1 MVCFKFKKILF
12 PLLGTGTMGT
22 YPWLKLTVN
31 LSVLDLQ
38 SPYHLDIEI
47 LIENSMGKII

>member
-22 YPWLKLTVN
+22 YPWLKPTVN
-31 LSVLDLQ
+31 LSV
-38 SPYHLDIEI
+38 PYHLDIEI
-47 LIENSMGKII
+47 LIENFMGKVI

>member
-22 YPWLKLTVN
+22 YPWLKPTAN
-31 LSVLDLQ
+31 LSV
-38 SPYHLDIEI
+38 PYHLDIEI
-47 LIENSMGKII
+47 LIENFMGKVI